1 MMRTI
6 AGGLAGIALACVVA
20 HAQGFE
26 LRTEQVAEDVYAL
39 FGPTG
44 PRTRENFGLNAN
56 YGVIVTDA
64 GVVLVDSGTS
74 AAAAKV
80 LEAQVAKITAK
91 RVRWV
96 LNTGSQDHRWLG
108 NAYFAGKGAEIVALR
123 RTAATQREV
132 GRQQLDQLAPVLG
145 DQVNAV
151 PPMTAPRPLEGDRV
165 ELDLGGRRVQLLW
178 LGDAHFPGDAV
189 VWLPQ
194 ERVAFAGDIVFT
206 DRLLGVLP
214 SSRVRSW
221 LEAFAAVMSLAP
233 RLIVP
238 GHGSVSDIAKAQRDT
253 GDYLRWLIA
262 SLAPLASE
270 LQGVGIAVGNFGDA
284 PQFSRLL
291 NYELLHKAN
300 INRAYLQFESGQ

>member
-6 AGGLAGIALACVVA
+6 AGWLAGIALAGVVA
-20 HAQGFE
+20 HAHGFE
-26 LRTEQVAEDVYAL
+26 LRTEQVAEGVYAL
-39 FGPTG
+39 LGPTG

-64 GVVLVDSGTS
+64 GVALVDSGTS

-108 NAYFAGKGAEIVALR
+108 NAYFAGKGAEIIALR

-132 GRQQLDQLAPVLG
+132 GHQQLDQLAPVLG

-151 PPMTAPRPLEGDRV
+151 PPMTAPKPLEGDRV
-165 ELDLGGRRVQLLW
+165 ELDLGGRRVHLLW

-214 SSRVRSW
+214 LSRVRSW
-221 LEAFAAVMSLAP
+221 LEAFAALESLGP
-233 RLIVP
+233 RHIVP
-238 GHGSVSDIAKAQRDT
+238 GHGSVSGIAKAQRDT

-270 LQGVGIAVGNFGDA
+270 LQGVGVAVGKFGDA
-284 PQFSRLL
+284 PQFARLL
-291 NYELLHKAN
+291 NYESLHKAN
-300 INRAYLQFESGQ
+300 VNRAYLQFESGQ

>member
-1 MMRTI
+1 MRTI
-6 AGGLAGIALACVVA
+6 AEWLVGIALAGVVA

-39 FGPTG
+39 LGPTG
-44 PRTRENFGLNAN
+44 PRSSENFGLNAN

-64 GVVLVDSGTS
+64 GVALVDSGTS

-80 LEAQVAKITAK
+80 LEAQVAKITRK
-91 RVRWV
+91 SVRWV

-132 GRQQLDQLAPVLG
+132 GQQQLNQLAPVLG
-145 DQVNAV
+145 EQVKAER
-151 PPMTAPRPLEGDRV
+151 PMAAPKPLEGDRV
-165 ELDLGGRRVQLLW
+165 DLNLGGRSVQLLW

-189 VWLPQ
+189 VWLPR

-221 LEAFAAVMSLAP
+221 LAVFAAVVSLGP

-262 SLAPLASE
+262 SLTPLANE
-270 LQGVGIAVGNFGDA
+270 LQGVGVAVEKFGDA
-284 PQFSRLL
+284 PQFARLL
-291 NYELLHKAN
+291 DYESLHKAN
-300 INRAYLQFESGQ
+300 VNRAYLQFESGQ